1 MNKIE
6 EIKKEFEDKFD
17 VLWKEYELEKYDG
30 TKQTGTISV
39 TEDVWNFLEQAITK
53 SNEETVRG
61 FANYLLSIKKDDEIY
76 SAFEKDVIVHGLQG
90 AINDRIK
97 QYLTQKEEE

>member
-53 SNEETVRG
+53 SNEEAVRG
-61 FANYLLSIKKDDEIY
+61 FAKWLDISYEGVTGKTDNNRLDAE
-76 SAFEKDVIVHGLQG
+76 
-90 AINDRIK
+90 
-97 QYLTQKEEE
+97 QYLTQKEEDEDNKKHI

>member
-1 MNKIE
+1 MNNIE

-61 FANYLLSIKKDDEIY
+61 LADIFEQERLDGHMPLGSLDIEDILESYLKEIK
-76 SAFEKDVIVHGLQG
+76 
-90 AINDRIK
+90 
-97 QYLTQKEEE
+97 